1 MEKKVAQVDL
11 VARVDGLEELGGA
24 IEEVAGHL
32 NAALELMR
40 GLEGGYAV
48 HVELA
53 TVPRPAGGTTS
64 RNAGRPGRDGI
75 RFDWRSP

>member
-53 TVPRPAGGTTS
+53 TAPRPAGGTTS
-64 RNAGRPGRDGI
+64 RNAGRP
-75 RFDWRSP
+75 

>member
-1 MEKKVAQVDL
+1 MEKKIAQVDL

-48 HVELA
+48 HVELV

-64 RNAGRPGRDGI
+64 RNAGRP
-75 RFDWRSP
+75 